1 MGALLGLFF
10 LIAML
15 SLLHIANTINERA
28 DAQSRHLLLKALQN
42 RQDTIKTTLNDY
54 SDWGEAYLNLHQAVN
69 VTWAWDRGNLGASL
83 YEMFGYDGV
92 FVVDGSNATR
102 YSVVGDAANLL

>member
-10 LIAML
+10 LVAML
-15 SLLHIANTINERA
+15 SLLHIANNINERT

-54 SDWGEAYLNLHQAVN
+54 SDWGEAWVNLH
-69 VTWAWDRGNLGASL
+69 
-83 YEMFGYDGV
+83 
-92 FVVDGSNATR
+92 
-102 YSVVGDAANLL
+102 